1 MARKI
6 LKNWLRFLARQ
17 VLKKYHP
24 RMVVITG
31 STGKTSTKEAVLMV
45 LKKSNEDNRVIGT
58 QGNLNTEFG
67 VTATIIQPGFT
78 GTESGR
84 DVKLTIKDL
93 GWLTWRAIE
102 SLITK
107 VNYPKVLV
115 LELAADRP
123 NDIKYFMS
131 FIRPEVS
138 VLTNIGDVHLEFFGS
153 KSELVEEKS
162 LIIANLNPKGVAILN
177 KEDDFS
183 KLISHKTSAKK
194 VLVSTENEA
203 DIYARDIAFG
213 GKGMHFTL
221 INNNQVVQVDL
232 PVFGYQFI
240 YSALFA
246 IAVGDYFGVAKNV
259 AAQRLKGLI
268 LPKSRFEI
276 IRLGNMAIID
286 DTYNANPTSTV
297 AALKSLARIGVNR
310 KKTAILG
317 DMRELGSA
325 HQKGHQTVGEC
336 AARVVDQLY
345 VVGDGGQLIKI
356 AAIEAGLSRDQ
367 VCDFSDEAI
376 SLILQDN
383 GVVLVKGS
391 KSVKMDK
398 IVELIKNKFYERSC
412 EDSNRERESDS
423 GNNY

>member
-6 LKNWLRFLARQ
+6 LKKWLRFLASR

-24 RMVVITG
+24 RIVAITG
-31 STGKTSTKEAVLMV
+31 STGKTSTKEAVLTV
-45 LKKSNEDNRVIGT
+45 LKKSKEDNRVVGT

-84 DVKLTIKDL
+84 EVKLTIKDL
-93 GWLTWRAIE
+93 GQLTWHAIR
-102 SLITK
+102 LLVIK
-107 VNYPKVLV
+107 VSYPKVLV

-123 NDIKYFMS
+123 GDMKYFMS
-131 FIRPEVS
+131 FIRPEIS

-162 LIIANLNPKGVAILN
+162 LIIANVDSKGVAILN
-177 KEDDFS
+177 KEDEFS
-183 KLISHKTSAKK
+183 KLISHKTMAKK
-194 VLVSTENEA
+194 VLVSTESEA

-213 GKGMHFTL
+213 GKGVHFTL

-246 IAVGDYFGVAKNV
+246 IAVGDYFGITKNV
-259 AAQRLKGLI
+259 VAQRLKGLI

-276 IRLGNMAIID
+276 IKLGNMVIID

-310 KKTAILG
+310 KKIAILG

-336 AARVVDQLY
+336 AAKVVDQLY
-345 VVGDGGQLIKI
+345 VVGDGGQLIKV
-356 AAIEAGLSRDQ
+356 AAIGAGLPHNQ
-367 VCDFSDEAI
+367 VCDFSNDAVP
-376 SLILQDN
+376 LILRDN
-383 GVVLVKGS
+383 GIVLVKGS
-391 KSVKMDK
+391 KTVRMDK
-398 IVELIKNKFYERSC
+398 IVELIKDKFYERSC

-423 GNNY
+423 DTSH

>member
-1 MARKI
+1 MTRKI
-6 LKNWLRFLARQ
+6 LKNWLRLLASRI
-17 VLKKYHP
+17 LKKYHP
-24 RMVVITG
+24 RIVAITG
-31 STGKTSTKEAVLMV
+31 STGKTSTKEAILVV
-45 LKKSNEDNRVIGT
+45 LKKSSEDNRVIGT

-67 VTATIIQPGFT
+67 VTATIIRPGFT

-93 GWLTWRAIE
+93 WRLTLYAIK
-102 SLITK
+102 SLLVK
-107 VNYPKVLV
+107 VNYPRVLV

-131 FIRPEVS
+131 FIAPEVS

-162 LIIANLNPKGVAILN
+162 LIVAKVKPKGLVVLN

-183 KLISHKTSAKK
+183 KLISHKTTAKK
-194 VLVSTENEA
+194 ILVSTESEA
-203 DIYARDIAFG
+203 NIYAQDIAFG

-246 IAVGDYFGVAKNV
+246 IAVADYFGIAKNV

-276 IRLGNMAIID
+276 IKLGDTVVVD

-310 KKTAILG
+310 KKIAILG

-336 AARVVDQLY
+336 AARVVDRLY
-345 VVGDGGQLIKI
+345 VVGEGGRLIKA
-356 AAIEAGLSRDQ
+356 AAIESGLPVDRAN
-367 VCDFSDEAI
+367 DFSLDDI
-376 SLILQDN
+376 SAILQDN

-398 IVELIKNKFYERSC
+398 IVELIKDKFYERYC
-412 EDSNRERESDS
+412 EDSVRERESDPDTS
-423 GNNY
+423 H

>member
-1 MARKI
+1 MTRKI
-6 LKNWLRFLARQ
+6 LKNWLRLLASR

-24 RMVVITG
+24 RIVAITG
-31 STGKTSTKEAVLMV
+31 STGKTSTKEAILIV
-45 LKKSNEDNRVIGT
+45 LKKSSEDVRVVGT

-84 DVKLTIKDL
+84 DVKLTVKDL
-93 GWLTWRAIE
+93 WRLTLYAIK
-102 SLITK
+102 SLLVE

-123 NDIKYFMS
+123 GDIKYFMS
-131 FIRPEVS
+131 FIKPEIS

-162 LIIANLNPKGVAILN
+162 LIVSNVMSNGAIILN

-183 KLISHKTSAKK
+183 KLISRKTTAKK
-194 VLVSTENEA
+194 ILVSAESEA
-203 DIYARDIAFG
+203 DVYARDIAFG

-221 INNNQVVQVDL
+221 INHNQVVQVDL

-246 IAVGDYFGVAKNV
+246 IAVGDCFGIAKNV
-259 AAQRLKGLI
+259 AAQRLKGLV

-276 IRLGNMAIID
+276 IKLGTMVIVD

-310 KKTAILG
+310 KKIAILG

-345 VVGDGGQLIKI
+345 VVGEGGQLIKT
-356 AAIEAGLSRDQ
+356 AAIESGLPTDQ
-367 VCDFSDEAI
+367 ANDFSESVI
-376 SLILQDN
+376 SAILQDN

-398 IVELIKNKFYERSC
+398 IVELIKDKFYERYR
-412 EDSNRERESDS
+412 EDSLRERESDS
-423 GNNY
+423 DTNS

>member
-6 LKNWLRFLARQ
+6 LKYWLRFLTRQ

-24 RMVVITG
+24 RIVVITG
-31 STGKTSTKEAVLMV
+31 STGKTSTKEAILVV
-45 LKKSNEDNRVIGT
+45 LKKSAEDSRVIGT

-84 DVKLTIKDL
+84 DIKLTIKDL
-93 GWLTWRAIE
+93 GRLTLCAVT
-102 SLITK
+102 SLITQ

-123 NDIKYFMS
+123 GDIQYFMS

-162 LIIANLNPKGVAILN
+162 LVVAHVKPKGVVILN

-183 KLISHKTSAKK
+183 RLISRKTVAKK
-194 VLVSTENEA
+194 ILISTESEA

-213 GKGMHFTL
+213 GKGVHFTL
-221 INNNQVVQVDL
+221 INGNQVVQVDL

-240 YSALFA
+240 YAALFA
-246 IAVGDYFGVAKNV
+246 IAVGDYFGISKNV
-259 AAQRLKGLI
+259 AAQRLKGLT

-276 IRLGNMAIID
+276 IRLGDTAIVD
-286 DTYNANPTSTV
+286 DTYNANPTSMI
-297 AALKSLARIGVNR
+297 AALKSLARLGVNR
-310 KKTAILG
+310 KKIAILG

-325 HQKGHQTVGEC
+325 HYKGHQAVGEC
-336 AARVVDQLY
+336 AAKVVDYLY
-345 VVGDGGQLIKI
+345 VVGEGGQLIKA
-356 AAIEAGLSRDQ
+356 AAIAAGLSPNQ
-367 VCDFSDEAI
+367 VVEFSNDAI
-376 SLILQDN
+376 SSILQDN
-383 GVVLVKGS
+383 GIVLIKGS
-391 KSVKMDK
+391 KAVKMDK
-398 IVELIKNKFYERSC
+398 IVELIKEKFYERS
-412 EDSNRERESDS
+412 
-423 GNNY
+423 G